1 MSNPQDIVIV
11 SAKRTPIGSFQGK
24 LSSIPASELG
34 GIAIKSILDETGIDP
49 NTVDEV
55 IMGNVLSAGQGQ
67 APARQ
72 AAISAGLPNSVE
84 CFTVNKM
91 CGSGLKAVMLASNS
105 IQSGDAEIIIAG
117 GMENMSKAPYLLP
130 KGRSGLRLGHGQII
144 DSMIIDG
151 LWDVYND
158 KHMGECAEMCAS
170 EKKYT
175 RELQDLFAQESYTRA
190 QAAQSNRAFDNEI
203 VPVKINQK
211 KGDSI
216 IVDTDED
223 PYKADFEKMKV
234 LKPIFKKN
242 GTITAANASK
252 INDGAAALLLMT

>member
-1 MSNPQDIVIV
+1 MSNQKDIVIV
-11 SAKRTPIGSFQGK
+11 SAKRTPIGSFLGN
-24 LSSIPASELG
+24 LSSISAPKLG
-34 GIAIKSILDETGIDP
+34 GIVIKSILDETGVDP
-49 NTVDEV
+49 NAIHEV

-72 AAISAGLPNSVE
+72 AAISAGLPSSVE

-91 CGSGLKAVMLASNS
+91 CGSGLKSVMLASHA
-105 IQSGDAEIIIAG
+105 IQAGDAEIIIAG

-130 KGRSGLRLGHGQII
+130 NSRKGSRLGHDQIL

-158 KHMGECAEMCAS
+158 KHMGVCAETCAT

-175 RELQDLFAQESYTRA
+175 RELQDLFAQESYARA
-190 QAAQSNRAFDNEI
+190 QAAQSNGAFENEI
-203 VPVKINQK
+203 VPVIIDQK

-216 IVDTDED
+216 I
-223 PYKADFEKMKV
+223 K
-234 LKPIFKKN
+234 
-242 GTITAANASK
+242 G
-252 INDGAAALLLMT
+252 